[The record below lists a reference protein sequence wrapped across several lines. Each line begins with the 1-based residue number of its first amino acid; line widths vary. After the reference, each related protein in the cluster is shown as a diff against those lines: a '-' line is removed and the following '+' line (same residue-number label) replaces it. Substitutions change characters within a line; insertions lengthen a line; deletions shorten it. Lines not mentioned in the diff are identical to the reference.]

1 MMFARRYVAMA
12 FCLLWNVMIIILLA
26 VMDAARIARF
36 KLDILVLEVAPLHHQ
51 HVPILEKSS

>member
-12 FCLLWNVMIIILLA
+12 FCLIWNVMIIILL
-26 VMDAARIARF
+26 VGMDVASFVRF